1 MLSLPA
7 CGRCRG
13 RNFSKNCDDAG
24 SLAGVSISIGIA
36 AYNVLA
42 AVVLLWAA
50 VGLGLGSPL
59 LWGGGVDH
67 AALGLLFIMVLRV
80 GRKQKAPYFFFPSY
94 GSETAI
100 LMTWPSGNGS

>member
-24 SLAGVSISIGIA
+24 SLAGVAVSIEITT
-36 AYNVLA
+36 YNVLA

-59 LWGGGVDH
+59 LRGGG
-67 AALGLLFIMVLRV
+67 IE
-80 GRKQKAPYFFFPSY
+80 PS
-94 GSETAI
+94 
-100 LMTWPSGNGS
+100 LV